1 MKMFMNKKKFC
12 KQMTGIQKKSFKKL
26 RDKIKINQYFKCKM
40 ET

>member
-1 MKMFMNKKKFC
+1 MNKKKSC
-12 KQMTGIQKKSFKKL
+12 KQMTGTQKKNFKKP